1 MGAAPGKSIPEGEPG
16 VPSGAAAAM
25 AAVPGAAP
33 DGVEAPAP
41 PDAAAPDAL
50 EAAAAAGAPAA
61 AAAAGGGEAEA
72 EAESPARAA
81 GPAAA
86 ARATREEH
94 PGEEALPS
102 GVGSSE
108 LARSLM
114 WDPYPDCIM
123 AEARGGGLYDDSSL
137 CWGQCGRSRFRLG
150 EPGEGWYCCITCR
163 DTDGK
168 EHGPYCEERH
178 RAWAE
183 RNPLLIPFPFDI
195 PGRPAAAAASSNGA
209 AAAAPEPE
217 PEETNPFA
225 GMDDRPSARR
235 SRMRRRRRRRRA
247 GSPSS
252 SAAGGCPGGSSAT
265 PRRTGSCARHR
276 RSRQGRG
283 GN

>member
-1 MGAAPGKSIPEGEPG
+1 MRTIWPAPIDAERRAPL
-16 VPSGAAAAM
+16 AAAEM
-25 AAVPGAAP
+25 APVPGAAP

-72 EAESPARAA
+72 EAGSPARAA

-94 PGEEALPS
+94 PSEEEFPG

-108 LARSLM
+108 LARSLR

-163 DTDGK
+163 DTAGR

-183 RNPLLIPFPFDI
+183 RNPLLIPFPFVI
-195 PGRPAAAAASSNGA
+195 
-209 AAAAPEPE
+209 PEPV

-225 GMDDRPSARR
+225 GMDDLPAARR
-235 SRMRRRRRRRRA
+235 SRKRRRRRRRA
-247 GSPSS
+247 GSPGS
-252 SAAGGCPGGSSAT
+252 SAAGG
-265 PRRTGSCARHR
+265 
-276 RSRQGRG
+276 
-283 GN
+283 